1 MFSSPLSHA
10 EILICGCIFCMVM
23 ALCIYL
29 SNNFNSK
36 RRKCLFCLQAF
47 TSLLLFNSAIAVL
60 FRGNPGVLNFFAA
73 RMGSFMTFALRNVII
88 LFFHVYECSYLFTD
102 DAWKRDRRVK
112 YAGLLC
118 LLGVVLVIL
127 SQDSDLYYYFDT
139 NNVYY
144 RGRWYFLSLLI
155 PSLSLLMDLSLLL
168 QFRKKLRRIIFFSLL
183 SFIVLT
189 IGTAAVQLLYNS
201 VALIN
206 MAMGLAMTIMFI
218 SSMSEQNLEMYQL
231 LKKKT
236 EVEERLSISMT
247 LNQSVKALSANVD
260 TDAAINELLGI
271 INAYF
276 DADRCYIF
284 ETIHDGKALK
294 NTYEHV
300 RAGVSAQIENLQD
313 VPIDVIS
320 IWMASFEKNEAYFMS
335 TLDQEKGSA
344 AYNMLQEQQVDRLL
358 AVPLKKQDEIIG
370 FLGVDNPRKH
380 YDDPTLLSTIRYF
393 IMNSVE
399 RKERRQQLEKLS
411 YRDMLTGLYNRNK
424 YIRVL
429 EASEG
434 KSLHDVGVAYMDLNG
449 LKKMNDEKGHEAGDD
464 LIRAAAGA
472 LTDVFPDQAF
482 RVGGDEFVIVRE
494 GISETAFSEKIDQ
507 LRENM
512 ERRKVSVSIGDQWAA
527 EARGIEEMLKRADH
541 RMYEEKKRYYQTQD

>member
-60 FRGNPGVLNFFAA
+60 FRGSPGVLNFFAA

-155 PSLSLLMDLSLLL
+155 PSLSLLMDMSLLL

-527 EARGIEEMLKRADH
+527 EERGIEEMLKRADH

>member
-47 TSLLLFNSAIAVL
+47 TSLLLLNSAIAVL
-60 FRGNPGVLNFFAA
+60 FRGSPGVLNFFAA

-482 RVGGDEFVIVRE
+482 RVGGDEFVIIRE

-527 EARGIEEMLKRADH
+527 EERGIEEMLKRADH

>member
-10 EILICGCIFCMVM
+10 EILICGGIFCMVM

-60 FRGNPGVLNFFAA
+60 FRGSPGVLNFFAA
-73 RMGSFMTFALRNVII
+73 RMGSFMTFALRNVVI

-127 SQDSDLYYYFDT
+127 SQYSDLYYYFDT

-247 LNQSVKALSANVD
+247 LNQSVKALSANAD

-284 ETIHDGKALK
+284 EIIHDGKALK

-300 RAGVSAQIENLQD
+300 RAGVNAQIENLQD

-344 AYNMLQEQQVDRLL
+344 SYNMLQEQQVDRLL

-380 YDDPTLLSTIRYF
+380 YDDPTLLSSIQYF

-464 LIRAAAGA
+464 LIRAAAAA

-512 ERRKVSVSIGDQWAA
+512 KRRKVSVSIGDQWAA
-527 EARGIEEMLKRADH
+527 EERGIEEMLKRADH

>member
-10 EILICGCIFCMVM
+10 EILICGCIFCLVM

-29 SNNFNSK
+29 SNNFDSK

-73 RMGSFMTFALRNVII
+73 RMGSFLTFALRNVIV

-102 DAWKRDRRVK
+102 DAWKRDRRVQ

-118 LLGVVLVIL
+118 LLGLVLVIL
-127 SQDSDLYYYFDT
+127 SQNSDLYYYFDA

-144 RGRWYFLSLLI
+144 RGRCYFLSLLI
-155 PSLSLLMDLSLLL
+155 PSLALMMDLSLLL
-168 QFRKKLRRIIFFSLL
+168 QYRKKLRKIVFFSLL

-189 IGTAAVQLLYNS
+189 TGTAAVQLFCNS
-201 VALIN
+201 VGLIN
-206 MAMGLAMTIMFI
+206 MATGLAMTLLFI

-247 LNQSVKALSANVD
+247 LNQSVKALSANAEI
-260 TDAAINELLGI
+260 DAAINELLGI

-276 DADRCYIF
+276 DADRSYIF
-284 ETIHDGKALK
+284 ETIRDGKALK

-320 IWMASFEKNEAYFMS
+320 IWMAAFEKNEAYFMS

-344 AYNMLQEQQVDRLL
+344 SYNMLQEQQVDRLL

-370 FLGVDNPRKH
+370 FLGVDNPRNH
-380 YDDPTLLSTIRYF
+380 YNDPTLLSSIQYF
-393 IMNSVE
+393 IINSFE
-399 RKERRQQLEKLS
+399 RKERQQLLEKLS

-424 YIRVL
+424 YIQVL
-429 EASEG
+429 EANEG
-434 KSLHDVGVAYMDLNG
+434 KLLHDVGVAYMDLNG
-449 LKKMNDEKGHEAGDD
+449 LKKMNDEKGHEAGDQ
-464 LIRAAAGA
+464 LIRAAADA
-472 LTDVFPDQAF
+472 LTEVFPGRAF
-482 RVGGDEFVIVRE
+482 RVGGDEFVIAQA
-494 GISETAFSEKIDQ
+494 GISEREFTEKIDQ

-512 ERRKVSVSIGDQWAA
+512 ERRKVSISVGHQWAA
-527 EARGIEEMLKRADH
+527 EEHDIEEMLKRADH
-541 RMYEEKKRYYQTQD
+541 RMYEEKKKYHLTQD

>member
-168 QFRKKLRRIIFFSLL
+168 QFRKKLRRIVFFSLL

-424 YIRVL
+424 YIRML

-527 EARGIEEMLKRADH
+527 EERGIEEMLKRADH

>member
-60 FRGNPGVLNFFAA
+60 FRGSPGVLNFFAA
-73 RMGSFMTFALRNVII
+73 RMGSFMTFALRNVVI

-102 DAWKRDRRVK
+102 DTWKRDRRVK

-155 PSLSLLMDLSLLL
+155 PFLSLLMDLSLLL

-380 YDDPTLLSTIRYF
+380 YDDPTLLSSIQYF

-434 KSLHDVGVAYMDLNG
+434 KNLHDVGVAYMDLNG
-449 LKKMNDEKGHEAGDD
+449 LKKRNDEKGHEAGDD
-464 LIRAAAGA
+464 LIRAAAAA
-472 LTDVFPDQAF
+472 LTDVFPGQAF
-482 RVGGDEFVIVRE
+482 RVGGDEFVIIRE

-512 ERRKVSVSIGDQWAA
+512 ERRKVSISIGNQWAA
-527 EARGIEEMLKRADH
+527 EERDIEEMLKRADH

>member
-300 RAGVSAQIENLQD
+300 RAGVSAQIENLQN

-482 RVGGDEFVIVRE
+482 RVGGDEFVIIRE

-507 LRENM
+507 LRDNM

-527 EARGIEEMLKRADH
+527 EERGIEEMLKRADH

>member
-189 IGTAAVQLLYNS
+189 IGTATVQLLYNS

-236 EVEERLSISMT
+236 EVGERLSISMT
-247 LNQSVKALSANVD
+247 LNQSVKALSANAD

-294 NTYEHV
+294 NTHEHV

-411 YRDMLTGLYNRNK
+411 YRDMMTGLYNRNK

-527 EARGIEEMLKRADH
+527 EERGIEEMLKRADH

>member
-47 TSLLLFNSAIAVL
+47 TSLLLLNSAIAVL
-60 FRGNPGVLNFFAA
+60 FRGSPGVLNFFAA

-512 ERRKVSVSIGDQWAA
+512 ERRKVSVSIGNQWAA
-527 EARGIEEMLKRADH
+527 EERGIEEMLKRADH

>member
-1 MFSSPLSHA
+1 
-10 EILICGCIFCMVM
+10 M

-29 SNNFNSK
+29 SNNFDSK

-47 TSLLLFNSAIAVL
+47 TSLLLLSSAIAVL

-73 RMGSFMTFALRNVII
+73 RMGSFMTFALRNVVV
-88 LFFHVYECSYLFTD
+88 LFFHVYECSYLFID
-102 DAWKRDRRVK
+102 DAWKRDRRVQ

-127 SQDSDLYYYFDT
+127 SQNSDLYYYFDA

-144 RGRWYFLSLLI
+144 RGRCYFLSLLI
-155 PSLSLLMDLSLLL
+155 PSLALMMDLSLLL
-168 QFRKKLRRIIFFSLL
+168 QYRKKLRKIVFFSLL

-189 IGTAAVQLLYNS
+189 TGTAAVQLFCNS
-201 VALIN
+201 VGLIN
-206 MAMGLAMTIMFI
+206 MATGLEMTILFI

-247 LNQSVKALSANVD
+247 LNQSVKALSANAD

-284 ETIHDGKALK
+284 ETIRDGKALK

-320 IWMASFEKNEAYFMS
+320 IWMAAFEKNEAYFMS

-344 AYNMLQEQQVDRLL
+344 SYNMLQEQQVDRLL

-370 FLGVDNPRKH
+370 FLGVDNPRNH
-380 YDDPTLLSTIRYF
+380 YNDPTLLSSIQYF
-393 IMNSVE
+393 IINSVE
-399 RKERRQQLEKLS
+399 RKERQQLLEKLS

-424 YIRVL
+424 YIQVL

-434 KSLHDVGVAYMDLNG
+434 KLLHDVGVAYMDLNG
-449 LKKMNDEKGHEAGDD
+449 LKKMNDEKGHEAGDA
-464 LIRAAAGA
+464 LIRAAADA
-472 LTDVFPDQAF
+472 LTDVFPGQAF
-482 RVGGDEFVIVRE
+482 RVGGDEFVIAQD
-494 GISETAFSEKIDQ
+494 GISEREFTEKIDQ
-507 LRENM
+507 LRKGM
-512 ERRKVSVSIGDQWAA
+512 ERRKVSVSVGHQWAA
-527 EARGIEEMLKRADH
+527 EEHDIEEMLKRADH
-541 RMYEEKKRYYQTQD
+541 RMYEEKKKYHLTQH

>member
-102 DAWKRDRRVK
+102 DTWKRDRRVK

-527 EARGIEEMLKRADH
+527 EERGIEEMLKRADH

>member
-60 FRGNPGVLNFFAA
+60 FRGSPGVLNFFAA
-73 RMGSFMTFALRNVII
+73 RMGSFMTFALRNVVI

-127 SQDSDLYYYFDT
+127 SQNSDLYYYFDT

-155 PSLSLLMDLSLLL
+155 PFLSLLMDLSLLL

-247 LNQSVKALSANVD
+247 LNQSVKALSANAD

-300 RAGVSAQIENLQD
+300 RAGVNAQIENLQD

-344 AYNMLQEQQVDRLL
+344 SYNMLQEQQVDRLL

-380 YDDPTLLSTIRYF
+380 YDDPTLLSSIQYF

-507 LRENM
+507 LREDM

-527 EARGIEEMLKRADH
+527 EERDIEEMLKHADH

>member
-47 TSLLLFNSAIAVL
+47 TSLLLLNSAIAVL
-60 FRGNPGVLNFFAA
+60 FRGSPGVLNFFAA

-482 RVGGDEFVIVRE
+482 RVGGDEFVIIRE

-527 EARGIEEMLKRADH
+527 EERGIEEMLKRADH
-541 RMYEEKKRYYQTQD
+541 RMYEEKKRYYQT

>member
-60 FRGNPGVLNFFAA
+60 FRGSPGVLNFFAA

-155 PSLSLLMDLSLLL
+155 PSLLLLMDLSLLL

-527 EARGIEEMLKRADH
+527 EERGIEEMLKRADH

>member
-47 TSLLLFNSAIAVL
+47 TSLLLLNSAIAVL
-60 FRGNPGVLNFFAA
+60 FRGSPGVLNFFAA

-482 RVGGDEFVIVRE
+482 RVGGDEFVIIRE

-507 LRENM
+507 LRDNM

-527 EARGIEEMLKRADH
+527 EERGIEEMLKRADH

>member
-10 EILICGCIFCMVM
+10 EILICGCIFCLVM

-29 SNNFNSK
+29 SNNFDSK

-73 RMGSFMTFALRNVII
+73 RMGSFLTFALRNVVVF
-88 LFFHVYECSYLFTD
+88 FFHVYECSYLFTD
-102 DAWKRDRRVK
+102 DAWKRDRRVQ

-127 SQDSDLYYYFDT
+127 SLYSDLYYYFDAD
-139 NNVYY
+139 NVYY
-144 RGRWYFLSLLI
+144 RGRCYFLSLLI
-155 PSLSLLMDLSLLL
+155 PSLALMMDLSLLL
-168 QFRKKLRRIIFFSLL
+168 QYRKKLRKIVFFSLL

-189 IGTAAVQLLYNS
+189 TGTAVQLFCNS
-201 VALIN
+201 VELIN
-206 MAMGLAMTIMFI
+206 MATGLTMTFLFI
-218 SSMSEQNLEMYQL
+218 GSMSEQNLEMYQL
-231 LKKKT
+231 LKKKA

-284 ETIHDGKALK
+284 ETIRDGKALK

-300 RAGVSAQIENLQD
+300 REGVNAQIENLQD

-344 AYNMLQEQQVDRLL
+344 SYNMLQEQQVDRLL

-370 FLGVDNPRKH
+370 FLGVDNPRNH
-380 YDDPTLLSTIRYF
+380 YNDPTLLSSIQYF
-393 IMNSVE
+393 IINSVE
-399 RKERRQQLEKLS
+399 RKERQQLLETLS

-424 YIRVL
+424 YIQVL
-429 EASEG
+429 EANEG
-434 KSLHDVGVAYMDLNG
+434 KILHDVGVAYMDLNG
-449 LKKMNDEKGHEAGDD
+449 LKKMNDEKGHEAGDE
-464 LIRAAAGA
+464 LIRAAADA
-472 LTDVFPDQAF
+472 LTDVFPGQTF
-482 RVGGDEFVIVRE
+482 RVGGDEFVIAQE
-494 GISETAFSEKIDQ
+494 GISENAFTEKIDQ

-512 ERRKVSVSIGDQWAA
+512 KRREVSVSVGHQWAA
-527 EARGIEEMLKRADH
+527 EERDIEEMLKRADH
-541 RMYEEKKRYYQTQD
+541 RMYEEKKKYHLTQH

>member
-60 FRGNPGVLNFFAA
+60 FRGSPGVLNFFAA

-482 RVGGDEFVIVRE
+482 RVGGDEFVIIRE

-527 EARGIEEMLKRADH
+527 EERGIEEMLKRADH

>member
-47 TSLLLFNSAIAVL
+47 TSLLLLNSAIAVL
-60 FRGNPGVLNFFAA
+60 FRGSPGVLNFFAA
-73 RMGSFMTFALRNVII
+73 RMGSFMTFALRNVVI

-102 DAWKRDRRVK
+102 DTWKRDRRVK

-127 SQDSDLYYYFDT
+127 SQYSDLYYYFDT

-247 LNQSVKALSANVD
+247 LNQSVKALSANAD

-482 RVGGDEFVIVRE
+482 RVGGDEFVIIRE

-512 ERRKVSVSIGDQWAA
+512 ERRKVSISIGDQWAA
-527 EARGIEEMLKRADH
+527 EERGIEEMLKRADH

>member
-10 EILICGCIFCMVM
+10 GILICGCIFCMVM

-47 TSLLLFNSAIAVL
+47 TSLLLLNSAIAVL

-482 RVGGDEFVIVRE
+482 RVGGDEFVIIRE

-527 EARGIEEMLKRADH
+527 EERGIEEMLKRADH

>member
-102 DAWKRDRRVK
+102 DTWKRDRRVK

-247 LNQSVKALSANVD
+247 LNQSVKALSANAD

-424 YIRVL
+424 YIRML
-429 EASEG
+429 EAREG

-527 EARGIEEMLKRADH
+527 EERGIEEMLKRADH
-541 RMYEEKKRYYQTQD
+541 RMYEEKKRYYQT

>member
-36 RRKCLFCLQAF
+36 RRKCLFCLQSF

-60 FRGNPGVLNFFAA
+60 FRGSPGVLNFFAA
-73 RMGSFMTFALRNVII
+73 RMGSFMTFALRNVVI

-127 SQDSDLYYYFDT
+127 SQYSDLYYYFDT

-155 PSLSLLMDLSLLL
+155 PFLSLLMDLSLLL

-247 LNQSVKALSANVD
+247 LNQSVKALSANAD

-300 RAGVSAQIENLQD
+300 RAGVNAQIENLQD

-344 AYNMLQEQQVDRLL
+344 SYNMLQEQQVDRLL

-380 YDDPTLLSTIRYF
+380 YDDPTLLSSIQYF
-393 IMNSVE
+393 IINSVE

-527 EARGIEEMLKRADH
+527 EERDIEEMLKRADH

>member
-102 DAWKRDRRVK
+102 DTWKRDRRVK

-482 RVGGDEFVIVRE
+482 RVGGDEFVIIRE

-527 EARGIEEMLKRADH
+527 EERGIEEMLKRADH

>member
-10 EILICGCIFCMVM
+10 EILICGGIFCMAM

-60 FRGNPGVLNFFAA
+60 FRGSPGVLNFFAA
-73 RMGSFMTFALRNVII
+73 RMGSFMTFALRNVVI

-127 SQDSDLYYYFDT
+127 SQYSDLYYYFDT

-247 LNQSVKALSANVD
+247 LNQSVKALSANAD

-284 ETIHDGKALK
+284 EIIHDGKALK

-300 RAGVSAQIENLQD
+300 RAGVNAQIENLQD

-344 AYNMLQEQQVDRLL
+344 SYNMLQEQQVDRLL

-380 YDDPTLLSTIRYF
+380 YDDPTLLSSIQYF

-464 LIRAAAGA
+464 LIRAAAAA

-494 GISETAFSEKIDQ
+494 EISETAFSEKIDQ

-527 EARGIEEMLKRADH
+527 EERGIEEMLKRADH
-541 RMYEEKKRYYQTQD
+541 RMYEEKKRYHQTQD

>member
-380 YDDPTLLSTIRYF
+380 YDDPTLLSSIQYF

-434 KSLHDVGVAYMDLNG
+434 KNLHDVGVAYMDLNG
-449 LKKMNDEKGHEAGDD
+449 LKKRNDEKGHEAGDD
-464 LIRAAAGA
+464 LIRAAAAA
-472 LTDVFPDQAF
+472 LTDVFPGQAF
-482 RVGGDEFVIVRE
+482 RVGGDEFVIIRE

-512 ERRKVSVSIGDQWAA
+512 ERRKVSISIGNQWAA
-527 EARGIEEMLKRADH
+527 EERDIEEMLKRADH

>member
-60 FRGNPGVLNFFAA
+60 FRGSPGVLNFFAA

-344 AYNMLQEQQVDRLL
+344 AYNMLQEQQVERLL

-434 KSLHDVGVAYMDLNG
+434 KRLHDVGVAYMDLNG

-482 RVGGDEFVIVRE
+482 RVGGDEFVIIRE

-527 EARGIEEMLKRADH
+527 EERGIEEMLKRADH

>member
-60 FRGNPGVLNFFAA
+60 FRGSPGVLNFFAA

-247 LNQSVKALSANVD
+247 LNQSVKALSANAD

-527 EARGIEEMLKRADH
+527 EERGIEEMLKRADH
-541 RMYEEKKRYYQTQD
+541 RMYEEKKKYHLTQH

>member
-47 TSLLLFNSAIAVL
+47 TSLLLLNSAIAVL
-60 FRGNPGVLNFFAA
+60 FRGSPGVLNFFAA

-527 EARGIEEMLKRADH
+527 EERGIEEMLKRADH

>member
-10 EILICGCIFCMVM
+10 EILVCGCIFCMVM

-29 SNNFNSK
+29 SNNFDSK

-73 RMGSFMTFALRNVII
+73 RMGTFMTFALRNVVVF
-88 LFFHVYECSYLFTD
+88 FFHVYECSYLFTD
-102 DAWKRDRRVK
+102 DTWKRNRRVK
-112 YAGLLC
+112 YAGLPC
-118 LLGVVLVIL
+118 LLGVALVIL
-127 SQDSDLYYYFDT
+127 SLYSNLYYYFDT

-144 RGRWYFLSLLI
+144 RGRGYFLSLLI
-155 PSLSLLMDLSLLL
+155 PSLALLMDLSLLL
-168 QFRKKLRRIIFFSLL
+168 QYRKKLRKIVFFSLL

-189 IGTAAVQLLYNS
+189 TGMAAVQLFCNS
-201 VALIN
+201 VGLIN
-206 MAMGLAMTIMFI
+206 MTTGLTMTFLFI

-247 LNQSVKALSANVD
+247 LNQSVKALSANAD

-313 VPIDVIS
+313 VPIDVIPK
-320 IWMASFEKNEAYFMS
+320 WMAAFEKNEAYFMS

-344 AYNMLQEQQVDRLL
+344 SYHMLQEQQVDRLL

-380 YDDPTLLSTIRYF
+380 YDDPTLLSSIQYF

-464 LIRAAAGA
+464 LIRAAAAA

-482 RVGGDEFVIVRE
+482 RVGGDEFVIIRE

-507 LRENM
+507 LLENM
-512 ERRKVSVSIGDQWAA
+512 ERRKVSISIGDQWAA
-527 EARGIEEMLKRADH
+527 EECDIEEMLKRADH
-541 RMYEEKKRYYQTQD
+541 RMYEEKKRYHQTQD

>member
-10 EILICGCIFCMVM
+10 EILICGCVFCLVM
-23 ALCIYL
+23 SLCIYL
-29 SNNFNSK
+29 SNNFDSK

-73 RMGSFMTFALRNVII
+73 RMGSFLTFALRNVVVF
-88 LFFHVYECSYLFTD
+88 FFHVYECSYLFTD
-102 DAWKRDRRVK
+102 DAWKRDRRVQ

-127 SQDSDLYYYFDT
+127 SQGSDLYYYFDA

-144 RGRWYFLSLLI
+144 RGRCYALSLLI
-155 PSLSLLMDLSLLL
+155 PTLALLLDLSLLL
-168 QFRKKLRRIIFFSLL
+168 QHRQKLRKMVFFSLL

-189 IGTAAVQLLYNS
+189 TGTAAVQLFCNS
-201 VALIN
+201 VGLIN
-206 MAMGLAMTIMFI
+206 MATGLAMTLLFI

-236 EVEERLSISMT
+236 EMEERLSISMT
-247 LNQSVKALSANVD
+247 LNQSVKALSANAD
-260 TDAAINELLGI
+260 TDVAINELLGI

-284 ETIHDGKALK
+284 KTIRDGKALK

-300 RAGVSAQIENLQD
+300 REGVNAQIENLQD

-320 IWMASFEKNEAYFMS
+320 IWMAAFEKNEAYFMS

-344 AYNMLQEQQVDRLL
+344 SYNMLQEQQVDRLL

-370 FLGVDNPRKH
+370 FLGVDNPRNH
-380 YDDPTLLSTIRYF
+380 YNDPTLLSSIQYF
-393 IMNSVE
+393 IINSVE
-399 RKERRQQLEKLS
+399 RKERQQLLEKLS

-424 YIRVL
+424 YIQVL
-429 EASEG
+429 EANEG
-434 KSLHDVGVAYMDLNG
+434 KILHDVGVAYMDLNG
-449 LKKMNDEKGHEAGDD
+449 LKKMNDEKGHEAGDQ
-464 LIRAAAGA
+464 LIRAAADA
-472 LTDVFPDQAF
+472 LTDVFPGQAF
-482 RVGGDEFVIVRE
+482 RVGGDEFVIAQE
-494 GISETAFSEKIDQ
+494 GISETEFTEKIDQ

-512 ERRKVSVSIGDQWAA
+512 ERRKVSVSVGHQWAA
-527 EARGIEEMLKRADH
+527 EERDVEEMLKRADH
-541 RMYEEKKRYYQTQD
+541 RMYEEKKKYHLTQD

>member
-1 MFSSPLSHA
+1 MFSSLLSHA

-47 TSLLLFNSAIAVL
+47 TSLLLLNSAIAVL
-60 FRGNPGVLNFFAA
+60 FRGSPGVLNFFAA
-73 RMGSFMTFALRNVII
+73 RMGSFMTFALRNVVI

-102 DAWKRDRRVK
+102 DTWKRDRRVK

-144 RGRWYFLSLLI
+144 RGKWYFLSLLI
-155 PSLSLLMDLSLLL
+155 PFLSLLMDLSLLL

-482 RVGGDEFVIVRE
+482 RVGGDEFVIIRE

-527 EARGIEEMLKRADH
+527 EERGIEEMLKRADH

>member
-10 EILICGCIFCMVM
+10 EILICGCIFCLVM

-60 FRGNPGVLNFFAA
+60 FRGSPGVLNFFAA

-247 LNQSVKALSANVD
+247 LNQSVKALSANAD

-527 EARGIEEMLKRADH
+527 EERGIEEMLKRADH

>member
-527 EARGIEEMLKRADH
+527 EERGIEEMLKRADH

>member
-482 RVGGDEFVIVRE
+482 RVGGDEFVIIRE

-527 EARGIEEMLKRADH
+527 EERGIEEMLKRADH
-541 RMYEEKKRYYQTQD
+541 RMYEEKKRYYQT

>member
-47 TSLLLFNSAIAVL
+47 TSLLLLNSAIAVL
-60 FRGNPGVLNFFAA
+60 FRGSPGVLNFFAA

-247 LNQSVKALSANVD
+247 LNQSVKALSANAD

-527 EARGIEEMLKRADH
+527 EERGIEEMLKRADH
-541 RMYEEKKRYYQTQD
+541 SMYEEKKRYYQTQD

>member
-102 DAWKRDRRVK
+102 DTWKRDRRVK

-206 MAMGLAMTIMFI
+206 MAMGLAMSIMFI

-527 EARGIEEMLKRADH
+527 EERGIEEMLKRADH